1 VFYFLF
7 FNCSDEILFLTFL
20 PIKPQKSSYTTTLQP
35 KGEGDNNSYLME
47 VLTGVI
53 LSDGSLVKKYQ
64 NGGTY
69 LKFAQSVIHTGY
81 FMSVFNIFSNQ
92 GLCNITTPIVSIA
105 KVKGKS
111 YQYISFSTKSLKEW
125 NSLYAL

>member
-1 VFYFLF
+1 MFIFFCLRILLGFSFCIFVFYFLF

-81 FMSVFNIFSNQ
+81 FMSVFNIFS
-92 GLCNITTPIVSIA
+92 
-105 KVKGKS
+105 
-111 YQYISFSTKSLKEW
+111 ISCYFFDH
-125 NSLYAL
+125 